1 MKRSI
6 TKMVEEF
13 RTFWKNYVFQSLL
26 ATLIIFIVLLSL
38 NIRDDAAIIA
48 SIGATTFIVF
58 ATPRA
63 VPAAGGCSV
72 SVTTIM
78 KIARPTARAYV
89 NEYIKTG
96 FRNDGWGIEEHK
108 NPQTRPTRWPPMMFL
123 GPAVMLFGIANTIKV
138 VAPIDAIIAASS
150 RMFKDKSTINIIKVA
165 KRLWKT

>member
-58 ATPRA
+58 AMPKSITAGPRNIIGGHLVGLVCGFLCSSIPQPSFLNPVFTCSFTYALA
-63 VPAAGGCSV
+63 VGLAIFIMVVTDTEHPPAAGTALGVAIKGFSLN
-72 SVTTIM
+72 VT
-78 KIARPTARAYV
+78 IA
-89 NEYIKTG
+89 
-96 FRNDGWGIEEHK
+96 
-108 NPQTRPTRWPPMMFL
+108 
-123 GPAVMLFGIANTIKV
+123 V
-138 VAPIDAIIAASS
+138 VASVVVLSLIH
-150 RMFKDKSTINIIKVA
+150 RLFKRHLKDLT
-165 KRLWKT
+165 